1 MSDDKNKADFL
12 EGFTLAP
19 DWAKKS
25 ADEQSSKFSAYS
37 GDDEGDP
44 RRGRGGGKSRFDRG
58 WQDHGGRFVKGGRD
72 DRRSIGSRP
81 PRQDRDGER
90 GGFSRSAPAPRP
102 AEGFDRH
109 PPRRDDPHE
118 GQGDQRRPRHD
129 DRRPPLPELPFDVRF
144 LPEQKALSLIAR
156 KVQAGHRAIP
166 LRNLV
171 QLFFENPESADVRLE
186 FNSENKEKRFHQCK
200 TCGWFATTEPEARA
214 HLMSA
219 HFGDYF
225 DSEEQD
231 IEPPSGNFTSVARCG
246 FTGKLL
252 APPNHHSYNIKIQ
265 QMLRTECAGKSEDEY
280 RARIELLNDPE
291 MVERWRKENSKQIVY
306 FLKERPV
313 AESKAKGKKKAKPPQ
328 KTEPPQ
334 SAAAQETAPEAE
346 AAVPAAATENSPV
359 PEADVAVPAAATEN
373 VSQTTAAEAASDAV
387 TPDVVEST
395 QGTGGADVA
404 EEADSPDSLPP
415 PEPARRMA
423 ADEAEAYFM
432 EKTAPGLLKAERQIT
447 VSHAVS
453 KTLTDRVLVEAVS
466 RAWDR
471 EQKIQTAS
479 LFFAVR
485 GGLRSRKLAL
495 FRASDSRREEFVMH
509 KQPTM
514 LDVEHAVSSLR
525 RIIGYV
531 TENRGCTKTEMLAE
545 LIKEDTPQEEADEM
559 LKQVAFVTERGYI
572 IEYYNGVLAL
582 PEEHPFFSQPR
593 TAKKPHVGENGGD
606 KNPQDGKTAK
616 QKQKKPL
623 AEADAPTPAPGAGP
637 ASLQDAPAPAVEAAP
652 VAPQEIQ
659 VPAPEAAPASPR
671 DVPVPTPETGSAA
684 TQPTEPENNGQ

>member
-1 MSDDKNKADFL
+1 MSDEKNKADFL

-37 GDDEGDP
+37 GDDEEDS

-58 WQDHGGRFVKGGRD
+58 WQDNGDRFVKGSRD
-72 DRRSIGSRP
+72 DRHSIGGRP
-81 PRQDRDGER
+81 PRQDRDGGR
-90 GGFSRSAPAPRP
+90 RGFSRSAPAPRP
-102 AEGFDRH
+102 AEGFDRRT
-109 PPRRDDPHE
+109 PRRDDPHE
-118 GQGDQRRPRHD
+118 DQGGQRRPRHD
-129 DRRPPLPELPFDVRF
+129 DRRLPLPGLPFDVRF

-186 FNSENKEKRFHQCK
+186 FNPENKEKRFHQCK

-291 MVERWRKENSKQIVY
+291 MVEQWRKENSKQIVY

-313 AESKAKGKKKAKPPQ
+313 AESKAKGKKKAGPPQ

-334 SAAAQETAPEAE
+334 SAAAQETVPEAE

-359 PEADVAVPAAATEN
+359 PEADVEVSAAAAEN
-373 VSQTTAAEAASDAV
+373 ISETTAAEAAHDAV

-395 QGTGGADVA
+395 QGTGTDVA
-404 EEADSPDSLPP
+404 EEADSPDSLLP
-415 PEPARRMA
+415 PEPAKRMA

-432 EKTAPGLLKAERQIT
+432 EKIAPGLLKTERQIT

-453 KTLTDRVLVEAVS
+453 KTLTDRVLLEAIS

-471 EQKIQTAS
+471 EQAVQTAS

-525 RIIGYV
+525 RIIGYI

-582 PEEHPFFSQPR
+582 PEEHPYFSQPR
-593 TAKKPHVGENGGD
+593 TAKKPHGGEKAED
-606 KNPQDGKTAK
+606 RNPQGGKTAK

-623 AEADAPTPAPGAGP
+623 AEADAPTPAPGAEP
-637 ASLQDAPAPAVEAAP
+637 ASQQDAPAPAVEATP
-652 VAPQEIQ
+652 VAPQEI
-659 VPAPEAAPASPR
+659 PITAPEAAPASPQ
-671 DVPVPTPETGSAA
+671 DVPVPTPETESTAA
-684 TQPTEPENNGQ
+684 QPTEPENNGQ